1 MDLINVLQ
9 MSNTADA
16 CYSGIS
22 TEIQWTQNYQV
33 TNSAATSVLNP
44 TKYLTKSANYIVQ
57 HGNSKCS
64 LFNCKPLYWYCV
76 SLNGLKVKVHSL
88 ADVVAGVC
96 LEEPLHTFASLVSR
110 PVLPSGT
117 AGVHGR
123 VREGDPTTRSLHSL
137 VITYQDALTR
147 LGPRVVAE
155 RL

>member
-1 MDLINVLQ
+1 M
-9 MSNTADA
+9 A
-16 CYSGIS
+16 
-22 TEIQWTQNYQV
+22 YQ
-33 TNSAATSVLNP
+33 SIAARFM
-44 TKYLTKSANYIVQ
+44 LTLK
-57 HGNSKCS
+57 
-64 LFNCKPLYWYCV
+64 LYEHEGSF
-76 SLNGLKVKVHSL
+76 SLNALKVKVHPL

-117 AGVHGR
+117 TGVHGR
-123 VREGDPTTRSLHSL
+123 VCEGDPTTRSLHSL